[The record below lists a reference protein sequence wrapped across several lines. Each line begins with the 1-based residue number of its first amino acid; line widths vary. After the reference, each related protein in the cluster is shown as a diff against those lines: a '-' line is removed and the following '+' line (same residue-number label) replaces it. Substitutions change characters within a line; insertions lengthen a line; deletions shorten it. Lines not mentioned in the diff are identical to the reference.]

1 MVEVITNS
9 NTSSNS
15 TGETVKQTTIDIGF
29 SSQTKYKYVGH
40 CDLSTITDENEI
52 LKDIAKRIQHKR
64 RLIIPIGLPNSGK
77 SMFIA
82 SLIAYAFRRAEKED
96 NSCNFEHVVSKE
108 ESGIQ
113 SIIDALNGHSIVPGT
128 NANHFSIIDLD
139 MKSRYRNR
147 KIKVSLLDFAGEDI
161 ERLLGLKPDEQQSG
175 YKIGKI
181 LDACIA
187 QKAIFAIITPVDEN
201 FTELGEVSDFDERED
216 TEMKAFIDKVKSHN
230 PRLYQNT
237 KFLLVVTK
245 SDKLPKTV
253 TSSVFLKK
261 HRNQL
266 YNEYSS
272 NSKSYGLIRYSV
284 GDVVGETIID
294 VILRS
299 PKNFWYTLYRWCTG
313 MHVLPWW
320 KRIFS

>member
-1 MVEVITNS
+1 MVEINTNN
-9 NTSSNS
+9 NTSGNS
-15 TGETVKQTTIDIGF
+15 SEESVKQTTINIGF

-113 SIIDALNGHSIVPGT
+113 SIIDALNDHSIVPGT
-128 NANHFSIIDLD
+128 KANHFSIIDLD